1 MKCNACGRQYN
12 DPGDIAYAK
21 KTYQQ
26 WADLCRADGVEPTGL
41 IGCPNITCPGELVLL
56 ES

>member
-12 DPGDIAYAK
+12 DPEDIAYVK

-26 WADLCRADGVEPTGL
+26 WVDLCRADGVEPTGL